1 MVDDEGGAGCE
12 GLAIE
17 QLTFGGSPSGVVEGE
32 EAEPEEELP
41 SVALTQSLQGSQPTG
56 DAGIGVTED
65 GPLQSLSD
73 EPHVYRGIQAV
84 MQRERFVRVV
94 IWVIV
99 VAMVLSLAVA
109 TLSLI

>member
-1 MVDDEGGAGCE
+1 MVDDEGGAGWE
-12 GLAIE
+12 RLAIE
-17 QLTFGGSPSGVVEGE
+17 QLSPGGGLAGVVEGE
-32 EAEPEEELP
+32 EPEPEEQLP
-41 SVALTQSLQGSQPTG
+41 SVALAQSLQGSQPTG
-56 DAGIGVTED
+56 DAGIGVAEH

-84 MQRERFVRVV
+84 MQRERFVRVL

-109 TLSLI
+109 ALSLI